1 MSTVPAAIVT
11 LLVLSAVGV
20 LPVLALIGVRWI
32 AIPLAPLAGAIVAAV
47 AATTYVAAGGTF
59 MAWFTGEGVLVAAA
73 VLAFWSA
80 RPQRRPWRLEVRR
93 QDRHGTA
100 HRWFGIGGAV
110 AIAAACAWCL
120 RGLATPTVGFDARAL
135 WLMRPGWFLE
145 SHHQLLTNLRIP
157 DLALIQSAYPPLV
170 SATTAVGWSVTGNQS
185 DRLGVV
191 VIAILNTCAL
201 AVAAF
206 ALVELGRRFA
216 VRPAASHSAA
226 SHSAASHSA
235 ASHSAASHSAASHSA
250 AADGV
255 VAEGTLPMAPM
266 VVGVVAAVLL
276 VFVAFGIA
284 EPFMTNG
291 YADPIWSLAAVGAVA
306 YGLQMELGR
315 VQQGAALLLVLVAG
329 LSKDEGEAT
338 AVAIIAI
345 IALRSLLALVRE
357 GRRRQWWRPV
367 ALGVAELA
375 VVAWWPLLMR
385 IDDARGAKLAR
396 SPIDAWAGRV
406 SGSYHGL
413 TPYLHV
419 LVLAAP
425 LAAVGGLFL
434 SRVRRASGAAND
446 WWGWAGLASGI
457 LAVGGAFVTGTGALG
472 PWLLSTVHRVTE
484 FPAMMGWWIIAV
496 WAVVASGASV
506 AAARRSKADAAPELE
521 QRETTAPP
529 RREAP
534 IAVE

>member
-11 LLVLSAVGV
+11 LLVLSTVGV

-201 AVAAF
+201 G
-206 ALVELGRRFA
+206 GRGIRA
-216 VRPAASHSAA
+216 RRAGTSLRGPPCV
-226 SHSAASHSA
+226 ASHSA

-472 PWLLSTVHRVTE
+472 SLAPIHGSPGHRV
-484 FPAMMGWWIIAV
+484 PGNDGLV
-496 WAVVASGASV
+496 DHRRLGRGRQRGLGGGS
-506 AAARRSKADAAPELE
+506 AAIES
-521 QRETTAPP
+521 
-529 RREAP
+529 
-534 IAVE
+534 

>member
-1 MSTVPAAIVT
+1 MSTVPAAIVA

-32 AIPLAPLAGAIVAAV
+32 AIPLTPLAGGIVAAV
-47 AATTYVAAGGTF
+47 AATTYVAAGGAF
-59 MAWFTGEGVLVAAA
+59 MAWFVGEGVLVAAA
-73 VLAFWSA
+73 VMVFWGA
-80 RPQRRPWRLEVRR
+80 RPQRRPWRRDVRR

-110 AIAAACAWCL
+110 AIAAASAWCL

-157 DLALIQSAYPPLV
+157 NLVLIQSAYPPLV
-170 SATTAVGWSVTGNQS
+170 SATTAVGWSVTGNHS

-216 VRPAASHSAA
+216 VRLSASHSAA
-226 SHSAASHSA
+226 FRGAHSE
-235 ASHSAASHSAASHSA
+235 
-250 AADGV
+250 GV
-255 VAEGTLPMAPM
+255 AAEGTLPMAPM

-306 YGLQMELGR
+306 YGLQMELGP
-315 VQQGAALLLVLVAG
+315 VQQGTALLLVLVAG

-345 IALRSLLALVRE
+345 IALRSLLALVRA
-357 GRRRQWWRPV
+357 GRRRQWWQPV
-367 ALGVAELA
+367 ALGAAELA

-385 IDDARGAKLAR
+385 IDHARGATLAR
-396 SPIDAWAGRV
+396 SPMGAWAGRV

-413 TPYLHV
+413 APYLHV

-434 SRVRRASGAAND
+434 SRVRRASGVAND
-446 WWGWAGLASGI
+446 WWGWAGLAAGI

-484 FPAMMGWWIIAV
+484 FPALMGWWIIAV

-506 AAARRSKADAAPELE
+506 AAPRRCKADVAPEHGP
-521 QRETTAPP
+521 RETTPPP
-529 RREAP
+529 RRETP
-534 IAVE
+534 IAVD

>member
-1 MSTVPAAIVT
+1 MSTVPAAIVA

-32 AIPLAPLAGAIVAAV
+32 AIPLTPLAGAIVAAV

-59 MAWFTGEGVLVAAA
+59 MAWFVGEGVLVAAA
-73 VLAFWSA
+73 VMVFWSA
-80 RPQRRPWRLEVRR
+80 RPERRPWRLDLRR

-170 SATTAVGWSVTGNQS
+170 SATAAVGWSVTGNQS

-216 VRPAASHSAA
+216 VRLSASHGAASHGAA
-226 SHSAASHSA
+226 SHGAASRI
-235 ASHSAASHSAASHSA
+235 
-250 AADGV
+250 ADSEGV
-255 VAEGTLPMAPM
+255 VAEGKLPMAPM

-291 YADPIWSLAAVGAVA
+291 YADPIWSLAAVGAVT

-315 VQQGAALLLVLVAG
+315 IQQGAALLLVLVAG

-357 GRRRQWWRPV
+357 GRRRQWWQPV

-506 AAARRSKADAAPELE
+506 AAPRRSEPDAASELE

>member
-1 MSTVPAAIVT
+1 
-11 LLVLSAVGV
+11 
-20 LPVLALIGVRWI
+20 
-32 AIPLAPLAGAIVAAV
+32 
-47 AATTYVAAGGTF
+47 
-59 MAWFTGEGVLVAAA
+59 MAK
-73 VLAFWSA
+73 
-80 RPQRRPWRLEVRR
+80 
-93 QDRHGTA
+93 
-100 HRWFGIGGAV
+100 
-110 AIAAACAWCL
+110 
-120 RGLATPTVGFDARAL
+120 
-135 WLMRPGWFLE
+135 
-145 SHHQLLTNLRIP
+145 
-157 DLALIQSAYPPLV
+157 
-170 SATTAVGWSVTGNQS
+170 
-185 DRLGVV
+185 
-191 VIAILNTCAL
+191 
-201 AVAAF
+201 
-206 ALVELGRRFA
+206 
-216 VRPAASHSAA
+216 
-226 SHSAASHSA
+226 
-235 ASHSAASHSAASHSA
+235 
-250 AADGV
+250 
-255 VAEGTLPMAPM
+255 GTLPMAPM

-345 IALRSLLALVRE
+345 IAVRSVLALVRA
-357 GRRRQWWRPV
+357 GRRRQWWQPV

-385 IDDARGAKLAR
+385 IDNARGAKLAR
-396 SPIDAWAGRV
+396 SPIGAWAGRV

-413 TPYLHV
+413 APYLHV

-434 SRVRRASGAAND
+434 SRVRRSSGAAND

-506 AAARRSKADAAPELE
+506 AAPPRSEADSAPELD

>member
-1 MSTVPAAIVT
+1 M
-11 LLVLSAVGV
+11 
-20 LPVLALIGVRWI
+20 
-32 AIPLAPLAGAIVAAV
+32 
-47 AATTYVAAGGTF
+47 
-59 MAWFTGEGVLVAAA
+59 
-73 VLAFWSA
+73 
-80 RPQRRPWRLEVRR
+80 
-93 QDRHGTA
+93 
-100 HRWFGIGGAV
+100 
-110 AIAAACAWCL
+110 
-120 RGLATPTVGFDARAL
+120 
-135 WLMRPGWFLE
+135 
-145 SHHQLLTNLRIP
+145 
-157 DLALIQSAYPPLV
+157 
-170 SATTAVGWSVTGNQS
+170 
-185 DRLGVV
+185 
-191 VIAILNTCAL
+191 
-201 AVAAF
+201 
-206 ALVELGRRFA
+206 
-216 VRPAASHSAA
+216 
-226 SHSAASHSA
+226 
-235 ASHSAASHSAASHSA
+235 
-250 AADGV
+250 
-255 VAEGTLPMAPM
+255 VAERTLPMAPM

-357 GRRRQWWRPV
+357 GRRRQWWRPA
-367 ALGVAELA
+367 ALGAAELA

-385 IDDARGAKLAR
+385 IDHARGAKLAR

-413 TPYLHV
+413 APYLHV

-434 SRVRRASGAAND
+434 SRVRRSSGAAND
-446 WWGWAGLASGI
+446 WWGWAGLAAGI

-506 AAARRSKADAAPELE
+506 AAPRRSEADAPPGPE

-529 RREAP
+529 RREAS